1 MDMSLESLKNILP
14 VHNAEQR
21 VSAHVAAALELAT
34 ELTPRFEIAIVDDGS
49 TDHTEEIACD
59 LALRYP
65 QIHVAR
71 HYERR
76 GLSAAIRTA
85 MLSTWGT
92 VAIAQ
97 PLNEPLRTAEI
108 RRLWQAACGQAIT
121 EHATPLPR
129 AGSLI
134 DRLVAWG
141 QHVTQPQPASERS
154 AQLIRRSDYL
164 NDKSPARFVPGR
176 VDEIDAVMGT
186 AAPNFL
192 GQVRSF
198 AMGE

>member
-1 MDMSLESLKNILP
+1 MSPESLTIILP
-14 VHNAEQR
+14 FFNGEQI
-21 VSAHVAAALELAT
+21 VAPHVAAALELAT

-76 GLSAAIRTA
+76 GMNAAVRTA
-85 MLSTWGT
+85 MMSTWGEI
-92 VAIAQ
+92 AIAQ
-97 PLNEPLRTAEI
+97 PLNEALRTVAI

-121 EHATPLPR
+121 EKQTSLPK

-141 QHVTQPQPASERS
+141 QNVTQPKPAIARG
-154 AQLIRRSDYL
+154 AQLIRRSEYVA
-164 NDKSPARFVPGR
+164 DKSPARFVPGR

-192 GQVRSF
+192 GQVRNF
-198 AMGE
+198 ALGE

>member
-1 MDMSLESLKNILP
+1 MSPESLTIILP
-14 VHNAEQR
+14 FFNGEQI
-21 VSAHVAAALELAT
+21 VAPHVAAALELAT

-76 GLSAAIRTA
+76 GIGAAVRTA
-85 MLSTWGT
+85 MMSTWGT
-92 VAIAQ
+92 IAIAQ
-97 PLNEPLRTAEI
+97 PLNEPLKTAEV
-108 RRLWQAACGQAIT
+108 RRLWQAGCGQAIT
-121 EHATPLPR
+121 EKPTALPK

-141 QHVTQPQPASERS
+141 QNVTQPKPATVRG
-154 AQLIRRSDYL
+154 AQLIRRSEFIA
-164 NDKSPARFVPGR
+164 DKLPARFVPGR
-176 VDEIDAVMGT
+176 VDEIDTVMGT

-192 GQVRSF
+192 GQVRNF
-198 AMGE
+198 ALGE